1 MENKALEQEI
11 IKLEKSY
18 WQAMKDNDLDT
29 MLRLTADP
37 CIVTGSQGVG
47 TLTRQQMAEMM
58 KATNYRLNN
67 FELDGNFKVQVI
79 DDDTVVL
86 AYKVKEDLTVDGEPV
101 SFEAA
106 DASTW
111 MKKNGEW
118 VCVLHTESISG
129 DPFGRDR
136 MKH

>member
-1 MENKALEQEI
+1 MENKDLEQEI
-11 IKLEKSY
+11 VKLEKSY

-37 CIVTGSQGVG
+37 CIVAGSQGVG
-47 TLTRQQMAEMM
+47 TFTRGQMAEMM
-58 KATNYRLNN
+58 KSPNYTLDSY
-67 FELDGNFKVQVI
+67 ELDDSFKVQVI
-79 DDDTVVL
+79 DADTVVV
-86 AYKVKEDLTVDGEPV
+86 AYKVKEDLTVDGELV